1 MKPMKPLTF
10 SADGPSVLSGDFI
23 AAFDTDQ
30 EDGQP
35 GKYTLQAGTDD
46 SETVGGHQK
55 SESQRP
61 GRDATLCA
69 CLHLTWEDRV
79 MGFAGC
85 FVIGLALSLS
95 SMLSFTQLLLGHP
108 APFAWKLSTGAIL
121 SLASSSFLTGP
132 REQWRKMT
140 SPIRVGATVAYCASI
155 VANLLAA
162 LFLHNI
168 VLTLITIIVQYCAL
182 AWYCASY
189 IPFGRD
195 LLRRCVGRV
204 GRGAC
209 MV

>member
-1 MKPMKPLTF
+1 MKPMKTLNFTV
-10 SADGPSVLSGDFI
+10 DGPSVLSGDYI
-23 AAFDTDQ
+23 AAFHPDQ

-35 GKYTLQAGTDD
+35 GEYTLQAGIDN
-46 SETVGGHQK
+46 SKTVGGHQE
-55 SESQRP
+55 SGSQRQ
-61 GRDATLCA
+61 GNDGNLCA

-121 SLASSSFLTGP
+121 SLASSSFLIGP

-140 SPIRVGATVAYCASI
+140 SSIRVGATVAYCASI
-155 VANLLAA
+155 AANLLAA

-168 VLTLITIIVQYCAL
+168 LLTLFTIIVQYCAL

-189 IPFGRD
+189 IPFGRE
-195 LLRRCVGRV
+195 LLRRCIGRV